1 MQAPANNDT
10 LVNSEPHAAEEAL
23 LKSEERWRRVFE
35 NSAVGVA
42 LTTTQGRFM
51 AANTAYQR
59 LVGYTEEELRGCS
72 FLDLTHEDDRLANAA
87 LIAELLDEKR
97 PQFLIEKRYR
107 RKDGQFIWVRNN
119 VSLVPG
125 TESESRFLMAI
136 VEDISERK
144 RLQAELETER
154 DRLRLLLDLTN
165 NVLSHLELHRLCLA
179 IATSIRRVMH
189 CDFAGLALPDGERD
203 RLRLYAFDFPE
214 GETVLPPDVLI
225 PMVGTPSGM
234 TFRSG
239 KPHVFDAAAMTQFDP
254 AINPGRAAGLQS
266 GCFLPLVSGERVLGT
281 MNLCRFTDSV
291 FTADDVAFLSQVAK
305 QVAIAV
311 GNALDYEHV
320 TTSKERLAE
329 ENLYLA
335 NQLQTEHNFG
345 EIIGQSAALQA
356 VLQQIKIVATTDA
369 TVLIHG
375 ETGTGKELVA
385 RAIHTLSQRATATFV
400 KVNCA
405 AIPLGL
411 LESELFGHEKGA
423 FTGAIGRKIG
433 RFELA
438 HKGTLFLDEVG
449 DIPLELQP
457 KLLRILQEQ
466 EFERLGSTRTIKTD
480 VRLVAATNRDLR
492 LMITEQKF
500 RDDLYYRLN
509 IFPVTVPPLRERA
522 DDIPLLVSHFVN
534 KYAGKM
540 KKRIDTISR
549 ETMETLTHYHWPGN
563 IRELQNVIER
573 AVILTQDSVLRVV
586 LPELSGPTNVSPH
599 VTRTLENVE
608 REHIIQTLNA
618 TSWVI
623 GGPHGAAD
631 RLGVKRTTLR
641 SRMEKLGIIRP
652 LT

>member
-1 MQAPANNDT
+1 MRAMANNQVP
-10 LVNSEPHAAEEAL
+10 VNSEHHAAEEAL

-35 NSAVGVA
+35 NSAIGVA

-72 FLDLTHEDDRLANAA
+72 FLDLTHEDDRPANAA

-97 PQFLIEKRYR
+97 QQFLVEKRYR

-125 TESESRFLMAI
+125 TESEPRFLMAI

-144 RLQAELETER
+144 RLQSELEMER

-203 RLRLYAFDFPE
+203 GLRLYAFDFPE
-214 GETVLPPDVLI
+214 GETILPPDVSI
-225 PMVGTPSGM
+225 PMGGTPSGM

-239 KPHVFDAAAMTQFDP
+239 KPHVFDAAAMKQFDHTT
-254 AINPGRAAGLQS
+254 NPGLAAGLQS
-266 GCFLPLVSGERVLGT
+266 GCFLPLVSNDRVLGM

-291 FTADDVAFLSQVAK
+291 FTTDEVAFLSQVAK

-345 EIIGQSAALQA
+345 EIVGQSATLQS

-492 LMITEQKF
+492 LMIAEQKF

-509 IFPVTVPPLRERA
+509 IFPVTVPPLRERPE
-522 DDIPLLVSHFVN
+522 DIPLLVSHFVN

-586 LPELSGPTNVSPH
+586 LTELSRPTSASPY
-599 VTRTLENVE
+599 VIKTLEDVE
-608 REHIIQTLNA
+608 REHIMQTLHA
-618 TSWVI
+618 THWVI